1 MIFRSS
7 KSLELTVFDHNIIK
21 IHSLRVILL
30 SFLHPVYGRDKK
42 AGIH

>member
-7 KSLELTVFDHNIIK
+7 KSLELTVFNHKIIK
-21 IHSLRVILL
+21 MHIEYYYCHSCA
-30 SFLHPVYGRDKK
+30 PVHKQDKK